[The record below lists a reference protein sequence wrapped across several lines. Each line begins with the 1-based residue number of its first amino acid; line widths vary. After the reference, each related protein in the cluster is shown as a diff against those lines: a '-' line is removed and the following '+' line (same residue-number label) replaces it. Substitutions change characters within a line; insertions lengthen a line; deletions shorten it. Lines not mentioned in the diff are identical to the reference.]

1 MMHMTRILIFG
12 ATGMLGHKLM
22 QILSGRYAVTGT
34 LRGDASVLSGNPIF
48 SGIQMLGNTHA
59 DDLTSIGK
67 AIETTDADV
76 IINCIGIVKQLPA
89 AQDPLASIAVNALF
103 PHQLAAICR
112 SKNIRLIH
120 VSTDCVFSGKRGCYT
135 EDDLSDAEDL
145 YGKTKFLGEVG
156 YPGCLTIRT
165 SIIGREMGTS
175 HALVEWFLSQQ
186 GKIVPGYK
194 NAIFSGLTTN
204 TLAGIMGELIASYPS
219 LHGVLQVASR
229 PVSKYDLL
237 VLIKKVYGLQIE
249 IVPDETVV
257 SNRSLDAGKF
267 RKETKIKVPSW
278 EYMIEEMYR
287 DPTPYTALRG
297 HYAQQ

>member
-1 MMHMTRILIFG
+1 MTTILILG
-12 ATGMLGHKLM
+12 ATGMLGHKLV
-22 QILSGRYAVTGT
+22 QILSRANRVAGT
-34 LRGDASVLSGNPIF
+34 LRSDITTINQNPVF
-48 SGIQMLGNTHA
+48 SGITLIGNTHA
-59 DDLTSIGK
+59 DDLTTIGK
-67 AIETTDADV
+67 AIETANPDV
-76 IINCIGIVKQLPA
+76 VINCIGIVKQLPA

-204 TLAGIMGELIASYPS
+204 TLAGIMGELIAAYPS

-237 VLIKKVYGLQIE
+237 VLIKKVYDLQIE

-257 SNRSLDAGKF
+257 SNRSLDARKF
-267 RKETKIKVPSW
+267 RKQTKIKIPSW

-297 HYAQQ
+297 HHAQQ